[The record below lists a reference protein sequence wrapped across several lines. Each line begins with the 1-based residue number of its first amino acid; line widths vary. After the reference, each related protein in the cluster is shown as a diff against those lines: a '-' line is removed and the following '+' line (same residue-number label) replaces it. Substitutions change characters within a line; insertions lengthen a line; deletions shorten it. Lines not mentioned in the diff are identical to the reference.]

1 MNIWKQTAA
10 NIPFA
15 AIPADWPGNFWW
27 HLIILTVLLIGF
39 LMTSVIIFIWMER
52 RVVARF
58 QARLGPNRVGPFG
71 LLQPFADVIKILTK
85 EDIIPTLADK
95 VLFWI
100 APAIAFVPVLMIL
113 AVIPLMNGLQLIDIN
128 VGVMYIAAISAIS
141 AIGIFMS
148 GMASNNKYS
157 LIGAMREIA
166 QLISYEIPMVL
177 ALASIVMA
185 TGSMSVSSVVAA
197 QNIPFALMQPLG
209 FVIFFVATLAEINRT
224 PFDLVEAD
232 SELTAGFNTEFSGM
246 KFAVL
251 YLVEYSEAVI
261 ASVLITTFFL
271 GGWRGPFLPG
281 IVWFIGKMFASFFF
295 ILWIRSTLP
304 RLRIDQSMKLAWK
317 ALLPLALI
325 NLFLAG
331 IKTVFWPDLSLWVSV
346 PLFIVITAILILL
359 WARFV
364 LPRRQT
370 VGT

>member
-1 MNIWKQTAA
+1 MNWSIA
-10 NIPFA
+10 P
-15 AIPADWPGNFWW
+15 DWPGNFWW
-27 HLIILTVLLIGF
+27 HLIILTVLVIGF
-39 LMTSVIIFIWMER
+39 LMTIVIIFIWMER
-52 RVVARF
+52 RVIARF
-58 QARLGPNRVGPFG
+58 QARLGPNRAGPFG
-71 LLQPFADVIKILTK
+71 LLQSFADVLKILTK

-100 APAIAFVPVLMIL
+100 APAMAFVPVLMVL
-113 AVIPLMNGLQLIDIN
+113 AVIPLMDGLQLVDIN
-128 VGVMYIAAISAIS
+128 VGVMYIAAISAVS
-141 AIGIFMS
+141 AIGVFMS

-177 ALASIVMA
+177 ALAAIVIA
-185 TGSMSVSSVVAA
+185 TGSMSVSSVVSA
-197 QNIPFALMQPLG
+197 QNIPFALAQPLS

-261 ASVLITTFFL
+261 ASTLITTFFL

-281 IVWFIGKMFASFFF
+281 IIWFIGKIFVTFFF

-317 ALLPLALI
+317 ALLPLALV
-325 NLFLAG
+325 NLFLVA
-331 IKTVFWPDLSLWVSV
+331 IKTVFLPDISQWVSV
-346 PLFIVITAILILL
+346 PVYIVITAILVLL
-359 WARFV
+359 WARFM
-364 LPRRQT
+364 LPGRQT

>member
-1 MNIWKQTAA
+1 MNAWSIA
-10 NIPFA
+10 PG
-15 AIPADWPGNFWW
+15 WPGNFWW
-27 HLIILTVLLIGF
+27 HLLILTVLLIGF

-52 RVVARF
+52 RVIARF
-58 QARLGPNRVGPFG
+58 QVRLGPNRVGPFG
-71 LLQPFADVIKILTK
+71 LLQPIADVIKILTK

-95 VLFWI
+95 IIFWI
-100 APAIAFVPVLMIL
+100 APAIAFVPVLMVL
-113 AVIPLMNGLQLIDIN
+113 AVLPLMGGLQLTDLN
-128 VGVMYIAAISAIS
+128 VGVLYITSVSAIT
-141 AIGIFMS
+141 AIGVFMS

-177 ALASIVMA
+177 TLAGLVIA
-185 TGSMSVSSVVAA
+185 TGSMSISGIVSS

-209 FVIFFVATLAEINRT
+209 FAIFLVAVLAEINRT

-251 YLVEYSEAVI
+251 YLVEYGEAII
-261 ASVLITTFFL
+261 ASTLITTFFL
-271 GGWRGPFLPG
+271 GGWRGPYLPG
-281 IVWFIGKMFASFFF
+281 IVWFIGKVFATFAV

-325 NLFLAG
+325 NLFIVGL
-331 IKTVFWPDLSLWVSV
+331 KTVFLPDLSQWVSV
-346 PLFIVITAILILL
+346 PVYIIITIILIIV
-359 WARFV
+359 WAR
-364 LPRRQT
+364 LMRPGRQA
-370 VGT
+370 VGA

>member
-1 MNIWKQTAA
+1 MNAWSIAP
-10 NIPFA
+10 N
-15 AIPADWPGNFWW
+15 WPGNFWW

-52 RVVARF
+52 RVIARF
-58 QARLGPNRVGPFG
+58 QARLGPNRAGPFG
-71 LLQPFADVIKILTK
+71 LLQPVADVVKILTK

-95 VLFWI
+95 VLFWM

-113 AVIPLMNGLQLIDIN
+113 AVIPLMNGLQLTDLN
-128 VGVMYIAAISAIS
+128 VGRAVHCGHKRHSR
-141 AIGIFMS
+141 AIGVFMS

-177 ALASIVMA
+177 TLAGLVMV
-185 TGSMSVSSVVAA
+185 TGSMSMSGVVSA
-197 QNIPFALMQPLG
+197 QNIPFALVQPLG
-209 FVIFFVATLAEINRT
+209 FAIFFVAILAEINRT

-271 GGWRGPFLPG
+271 GGWRGPYLPG
-281 IVWFIGKMFASFFF
+281 IVWFIGKVFASFT
-295 ILWIRSTLP
+295 LYLMDTEARCRACASTSP
-304 RLRIDQSMKLAWK
+304 
-317 ALLPLALI
+317 
-325 NLFLAG
+325 
-331 IKTVFWPDLSLWVSV
+331 
-346 PLFIVITAILILL
+346 
-359 WARFV
+359 
-364 LPRRQT
+364 
-370 VGT
+370 

>member
-1 MNIWKQTAA
+1 MNWSVA
-10 NIPFA
+10 P
-15 AIPADWPGNFWW
+15 DWPGNFWW
-27 HLIILTVLLIGF
+27 HLIILIVLVIGF
-39 LMTSVIIFIWMER
+39 LMTLVIIFIWMER
-52 RVVARF
+52 RVIARF
-58 QARLGPNRVGPFG
+58 QARLGPNRAGPFG
-71 LLQPFADVIKILTK
+71 LLQSFADVLKILTK

-95 VLFWI
+95 ILFWI
-100 APAIAFVPVLMIL
+100 APAIAFVPVLMVL
-113 AVIPLMNGLQLIDIN
+113 AVIPLMDGLQLVDIN
-128 VGVMYIAAISAIS
+128 VGVMYIAAISAVS
-141 AIGIFMS
+141 AIGVFMS

-177 ALASIVMA
+177 ALAAIVIA
-185 TGSMSVSSVVAA
+185 TGSMSVSSVVSA
-197 QNIPFALMQPLG
+197 QNIPFALAQPLS
-209 FVIFFVATLAEINRT
+209 FIIFFIATLAEINRT

-261 ASVLITTFFL
+261 ASTLITTFFL

-281 IVWFIGKMFASFFF
+281 IVWFIGKIFFTFFF

-317 ALLPLALI
+317 ALLPLALV
-325 NLFLAG
+325 NLFLVAV
-331 IKTVFWPDLSLWVSV
+331 KTVFLPDLSQWVSV
-346 PLFIVITAILILL
+346 PVYIVITAILVLL
-359 WARFV
+359 WARFM
-364 LPRRQT
+364 LPGRQT